1 MKTSLLPVQCA
12 VVALAC
18 SMSAFAAEPNAV
30 VLPKTS
36 LQEAFKGKFLIG
48 AALNEE
54 QFTERDARGA
64 ALIKAQFNSITPENV
79 LKWESVHPDPDRYD
93 FSPGD
98 RYVAF
103 GKSNGMWIV
112 GHTLVWHHQT
122 PDWVFQDGQGK
133 QLDREA
139 LLKRM

>member
-36 LQEAFKGKFLIG
+36 LQEAFKDRFLIG

-79 LKWESVHPDPDRYD
+79 LKWEFVHPSLDAYE
-93 FSPGD
+93 FGPGD

-103 GKSNGMWIV
+103 GEANGMCVI
-112 GHTLVWHHQT
+112 GHTLIWHNQT
-122 PDWVFQDGQGK
+122 P
-133 QLDREA
+133 R
-139 LLKRM
+139 